1 MKTAEIN
8 KFRKTY
14 TPYTKP
20 CVYDGLKLAVLF
32 DEKDWAKNFGARWDA
47 NEGCWWMP
55 KDKLTNHPA
64 GDEDVVYG
72 VLNQQKMIVGPYG
85 NVDEDVAKSWMITA
99 TSNREG
105 ATDVYRL
112 RNDNNNKSVTFQQ
125 WSQIDVLRVEDHS
138 PNGDDIQLLKPHE
151 GRGLWN
157 VLVSSGYNRVNTE
170 QSA

>member
-32 DEKDWAKNFGARWDA
+32 DEKDWAKDFGARWDA
-47 NEGCWWMP
+47 NESCWWLP
-55 KDKLTNHPA
+55 GHTLRTHPS

-72 VLNQQKMIVGPYG
+72 ELNKREMIMGGYG
-85 NVDEDVAKSWMITA
+85 NIDEDFAKSWMCGA
-99 TSNREG
+99 TSNGEG

-112 RNDNNNKSVTFQQ
+112 QNGNNKSMTFQH

-138 PNGDDIQLLKPHE
+138 PNGDDIRLFSPE
-151 GRGLWN
+151 NGRMYWDALI
-157 VLVSSGYNRVNTE
+157 LEGYNRVNAE
-170 QSA
+170 INA

>member
-14 TPYTKP
+14 TPYSKP

-47 NEGCWWMP
+47 NEKCWWMP
-55 KDKLTNHPA
+55 YDKLSNHPA

-72 VLNQQKMIVGPYG
+72 ELNKREMIMGTYG
-85 NVDEDVAKSWMITA
+85 EIKKSITKEWMIDA
-99 TSNREG
+99 TSRGEG
-105 ATDVYRL
+105 ATDVYLL
-112 RNDNNNKSVTFQQ
+112 RNGNGNPVTFQH
-125 WSQIDVLRVEDHS
+125 WSQIDVVRVEDHS
-138 PNGDDIQLLKPHE
+138 PNGDDIQLLNPHE

-157 VLVSSGYNRVNTE
+157 FFVSNGYNRVNTE
-170 QSA
+170 QTA

>member
-1 MKTAEIN
+1 MKTKEIH
-8 KFRKTY
+8 KFRENY

-32 DEKDWAKNFGARWDA
+32 DEKDWAKNFSARWDA

-72 VLNQQKMIVGPYG
+72 VLNQHKMIVGPYG
-85 NVDEDVAKSWMITA
+85 DVDEDVAKSWMITA

-105 ATDVYRL
+105 ATDVYHL
-112 RNDNNNKSVTFQQ
+112 RKNNNKSVTFQH

-138 PNGDDIQLLKPHE
+138 PNGDDIKFFSPE
-151 GRGLWN
+151 YGRMYWDALI
-157 VLVSSGYNRVNTE
+157 LEGYNRMTLE
-170 QSA
+170 QTA

>member
-32 DEKDWAKNFGARWDA
+32 DEKDWAKDFGARWDA
-47 NEGCWWMP
+47 NEKCWWMP
-55 KDKLTNHPA
+55 YDMLASHPS

-72 VLNQQKMIVGPYG
+72 ELNKREMIMGTCG
-85 NVDEDVAKSWMITA
+85 NIKKSIAKEWMINSISSGPT
-99 TSNREG
+99 G
-105 ATDVYRL
+105 VYLL
-112 RNDNNNKSVTFQQ
+112 RNDNNKSMTFQN
-125 WSQIDVLRVEDHS
+125 WSQIDVIRVEDHS
-138 PNGDDIQLLKPHE
+138 PNGDDIQILTPHE

-157 VLVSSGYNRVNTE
+157 VFVSNGYNRINTE
-170 QSA
+170 INA

>member
-32 DEKDWAKNFGARWDA
+32 DEKDWAKKFGARWDA
-47 NEGCWWMP
+47 NEKCWWMP
-55 KDKLTNHPA
+55 YDMLVTHPD
-64 GDEDVVYG
+64 GDEDVIYG
-72 VLNQQKMIVGPYG
+72 ELNKREMIMGTYG
-85 NVDEDVAKSWMITA
+85 DIKKSIAKEWMLNA

-112 RNDNNNKSVTFQQ
+112 RNGNNKSMTFQH
-125 WSQIDVLRVEDHS
+125 WSQIDVLRVEDHA
-138 PNGDDIQLLKPHE
+138 PNGDDIRFFSPE
-151 GRGLWN
+151 NGRMLWDA
-157 VLVSSGYNRVNTE
+157 LILEGYNRINME
-170 QSA
+170 QTA

>member
-14 TPYTKP
+14 KPYTKP

-47 NEGCWWMP
+47 IEECWWMP
-55 KDKLTNHPA
+55 KDKLSNHPA

-72 VLNQQKMIVGPYG
+72 ELNNRKMIMGTYG
-85 NVDEDVAKSWMITA
+85 NLDKDVAKSWIITS
-99 TSNREG
+99 TNEN
-105 ATDVYRL
+105 ATDVYHL
-112 RNDNNNKSVTFQQ
+112 RNSNGNPVTFQH

-138 PNGDDIQLLKPHE
+138 PNGDDIQILTPHE

-157 VLVSSGYNRVNTE
+157 VFVSNGYNRVNTE
-170 QSA
+170 QTA